1 MVTNI
6 FIQARLNSTRFPGK
20 VLKTIHDEETILDFQ
35 IRRLEKVKGFSK
47 IVVLTSNN
55 STDDK
60 LVKHCKKMNYLYFR
74 GSLDNVYKRF
84 IDATLKYK
92 CDAFVRLTADCPLIN
107 PDIVSEII
115 DIHKKNYLTY
125 KVTGLS
131 GEFPDG
137 FDCSI
142 ISAKPFIED
151 YSINFSDFFKE
162 HITQYYEMEERNK
175 VFFYEKYVGFG
186 DLRLSVDYPD
196 DLKLIKFL
204 IEKLD
209 EDELKNPKVLSEVI
223 SSNKKILD
231 FMNQYQKNIATKT
244 YRDEK
249 KI

>member
-6 FIQARLNSTRFPGK
+6 FIQARLNSSRFPGK
-20 VLKTIHDEETILDFQ
+20 VLKTIYDDETILDFQ
-35 IRRLEKVKGFSK
+35 IRRLEKVKGSSK
-47 IVVLTSNN
+47 IVVLTSTN

-60 LVKHCKKMNYLYFR
+60 LVKHCNKMNYLCFR
-74 GSLDNVYKRF
+74 GSLDNVYQRF
-84 IDATLKYK
+84 IDATYNYK

-115 DIHKKNYLTY
+115 NIHKKNYPNY

-142 ISAKPFIED
+142 ISTKPFIED

-162 HITQYYEMEERNK
+162 HITQYYEIEETNK
-175 VFFYEKYVGFG
+175 VFFYKKYTGFG
-186 DLRLSVDYPD
+186 DLRLSVDYPN
-196 DLKLIKFL
+196 DLELIKFL
-204 IEKLD
+204 IQKLD
-209 EDELKNPKVLSEVI
+209 EDQLKNPKALREVI
-223 SSNKKILD
+223 NSNKKILD
-231 FMNQYQKNIATKT
+231 SMNQYQKNIATKT

-249 KI
+249 KV